1 MTSRFD
7 PKQQCA
13 DDFDEHIVKKR
24 NKDFNLSSAQ
34 NGCHGLSAGTVKD
47 SCISLHTIAP
57 LRPITDGVID
67 L

>member
-24 NKDFNLSSAQ
+24 KPGFQSVISSKR
-34 NGCHGLSAGTVKD
+34 L
-47 SCISLHTIAP
+47 P
-57 LRPITDGVID
+57 LIVGRHSERFMHFITYHSSFKAHYRWRD
-67 L
+67 